1 MRRQTRSKMPLL
13 RLMFAMLLTVML
25 FGAGFYAYYKRN
37 AAQGLT
43 LVDTFDQLKSWVALH
58 KKKLHEELQAS
69 KKEMLEDELPQ
80 EQVKFEFYDTLADM
94 QVKVDDTAQQ
104 GGAVKSMQPVEPV
117 KKPMNIAARHQKDMQ
132 KELSQVNAPHAV
144 VNPDE
149 FEKAFY
155 AAMTAKKK

>member
-1 MRRQTRSKMPLL
+1 MRKQTRSKMPLI
-13 RLMFAMLLTVML
+13 RLMLVLLLAGML

-43 LVDTFDQLKSWVALH
+43 LVDTIDQMKSWVVLH
-58 KKKLHEELQAS
+58 KNKLHEKLQVS
-69 KKEMLEDELPQ
+69 KSDGVDEELPQ

-94 QVKVDDTAQQ
+94 QVKVEDTAKQEQQ
-104 GGAVKSMQPVEPV
+104 AKSNEPPVSVKRPSVAI
-117 KKPMNIAARHQKDMQ
+117 KHQKDKQ
-132 KELSQVNAPHAV
+132 GEINQLAAATPV